1 MFTKYE
7 KCQNF
12 SSYGLEYYVLLHRRR
27 NELFYY
33 NIFNNARVNKELKD
47 IAIDRPSHDELVQ
60 RLASIFMYSFWSKCE
75 YEMVVSPWV
84 GGDKAEEKIDVWDQI
99 YPNLELI
106 AAMVEQKLGL

>member
-12 SSYGLEYYVLLHRRR
+12 SNYGLEYFVLLNRR

-33 NIFNNARVNKELKD
+33 NIFNNIYVDEELKN
-47 IAIDRPSHDELVQ
+47 IEIDRPSHGELVR

-75 YEMVVSPWV
+75 YEMIITPWV
-84 GGDKAEEKIDVWDQI
+84 GGDNVEEKIDVWDQI

-106 AAMVEQKLGL
+106 AAIVEQKLEL

>member
-12 SSYGLEYYVLLHRRR
+12 SNYGLEYFVLLHRR

-33 NIFNNARVNKELKD
+33 NIFNNIYVDEELKN
-47 IAIDRPSHDELVQ
+47 IEIDRPSHGEFVR

-75 YEMVVSPWV
+75 YEMIITPWV
-84 GGDKAEEKIDVWDQI
+84 GGDNVEEKIDVWDQI

-106 AAMVEQKLGL
+106 AAMVEQKLEL